1 MNPALLAVGGAV
13 GVAVVLSRLLT
24 QRLSVP
30 DAIPLVVLG
39 VVAGYLPGVPP
50 VHIDPQII
58 FLGFLPA
65 LVYHAGFFTA
75 PRETRDN
82 AVPIALLAVGLVFA
96 TAAVLG
102 VAIHLVLP
110 ELGWAPAFVLGAVL
124 SPTDPVAAT
133 AMLRRFG
140 APRRIT
146 TILEGESLV
155 NDGVA
160 LTLFA
165 VALHAVGRPVGAGD
179 VAVRFVV
186 EAVGGVAY
194 GLVVGVVVGELRGWI
209 RDTPAQ
215 MVVSLATPYL
225 AYLPADRFGA
235 SGVLAAVSAG
245 FFLGTRRQ
253 GVLQAE
259 SRLQATAFW
268 DVLAFLLESVLF
280 VVLGLELHTVVD
292 GVADRPAGTLAFASV
307 AVVGAMV
314 LVRLV
319 YELGI
324 PPLQVLVPGS
334 LRGFT
339 RLRPR
344 ERLVIGWAGL
354 RGAISFAAAL
364 SIPGTVAGHRFPA
377 RDLVVFLT
385 IVAVLFSLFAQGLT
399 LPVLLRALH
408 LSGEGPESRE
418 RRTARRALLETA
430 LQRLDAIGGQQDGAR
445 TAADNEVVD
454 VLRRVYESRL
464 SRLEARAADHS
475 GEVGEPA
482 DEQSPGQALIDV
494 QLPVIDA
501 QREALEELYRS
512 GEIGQAVRRR
522 LQHAL
527 DVEET
532 RLRGRA

>member
-1 MNPALLAVGGAV
+1 MSPALLAVGGAV
-13 GVAVVLSRLLT
+13 AVAMVLSRLLT
-24 QRLSVP
+24 RRLSVP

-50 VHIDPQII
+50 FHIDPQII

-102 VAIHLVLP
+102 VTVHLVLP
-110 ELGWAPAFVLGAVL
+110 ELGWAPAFVLGAIL

-133 AMLRRFG
+133 AVLRRFG

-179 VAVRFVV
+179 VVVRFVI
-186 EAVGGVAY
+186 EAAGGVAY
-194 GLVVGVVVGELRGWI
+194 GLVVGWVVGELRSRI
-209 RDTPAQ
+209 KDTPAQ

-245 FFLGTRRQ
+245 FFLGTRRR

-280 VVLGLELHTVVD
+280 VLLGLELHTVVD
-292 GVADRPAGTLAFASV
+292 GVADRPADTLAAASA

-314 LVRLV
+314 LIRIV

-324 PPLQVLVPGS
+324 PPLQALAPGS
-334 LRGFT
+334 WRGFT

-364 SIPGTVAGHRFPA
+364 SVPALEGGHRFPA

-385 IVAVLFSLFAQGLT
+385 IVAVLFSLFGQGLT
-399 LPVLLRALH
+399 LPLLLRTFR
-408 LSGEGPESRE
+408 LSGAGQESRE
-418 RRTARRALLETA
+418 RLTARRALLETA
-430 LQRLDAIGGQQDGAR
+430 LQQLDGMTAEQDGGDAA
-445 TAADNEVVD
+445 AADEIVE

-464 SRLEARAADHS
+464 SRLEARDAQPGDEADGS
-475 GEVGEPA
+475 GVER
-482 DEQSPGQALIDV
+482 SPGRALIDV
-494 QLPVIDA
+494 QLPVISA
-501 QREALEELYRS
+501 QRATLEELYRS
-512 GEIGQAVRRR
+512 GEIGQPVRRR